1 MKYLLTQIQKKRKDK
16 DVAPYYKKDK
26 LLSIYNLEES
36 QTIDRKTKDF
46 NKAICHKS
54 SALTLS
60 WQAKFSHWKW

>member
-1 MKYLLTQIQKKRKDK
+1 MKYSLTQKQNKPPKKGTK

-26 LLSIYNLEES
+26 LLSIYNLDES

-46 NKAICHKS
+46 SKAICHKS

-60 WQAKFSHWKW
+60 